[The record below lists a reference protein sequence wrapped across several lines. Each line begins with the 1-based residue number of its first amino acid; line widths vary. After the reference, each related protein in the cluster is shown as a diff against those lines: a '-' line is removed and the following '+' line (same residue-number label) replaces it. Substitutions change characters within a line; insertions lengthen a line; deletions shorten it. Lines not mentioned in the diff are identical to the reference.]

1 MRARSLY
8 PLPLLCVLLLAA
20 CASEPARPA
29 PDADAADSV
38 SAAPGEAPDEAPAP
52 ERRTILFLGNSLTAG
67 LGLDPEQAFPAL
79 IRQKIDSLGWPFE
92 VVNAGLS
99 GETTAGGLRRIDWLL
114 RRPVDV
120 LVLALGG
127 NDGLRGI
134 PPEVT
139 KTNLEAI
146 IDKARARYPDVR
158 IILAGMQAPPNLGEA
173 FTGPF
178 RSLFPEVARE
188 RDVALI
194 PFLLEGVGGVPEL
207 NQPDG
212 IHPTAEGHRIVAET
226 VWQTLRPI
234 LEAMNEAG

>member
-1 MRARSLY
+1 MRACPLY
-8 PLPLLCVLLLAA
+8 PLPLLCVLLFAA
-20 CASEPARPA
+20 CASEPSRPA
-29 PDADAADSV
+29 PRAV
-38 SAAPGEAPDEAPAP
+38 ERAAPAETPAP

-67 LGLDPEQAFPAL
+67 LGLDPKQAFPAL
-79 IRQKIDSLGWPFE
+79 IQNKIDSLGWRFE

-114 RRPVDV
+114 RRPVDA
-120 LVLALGG
+120 LVLELGG

-139 KTNLEAI
+139 KANLLAI
-146 IDKARARYPDVR
+146 IDKARAQNPNLR

-178 RSLFPEVARE
+178 RNLFPEIARE

-212 IHPTAEGHRIVAET
+212 IHPTAEGHRIIAET

-234 LEAMNEAG
+234 LEAMNETAE